1 MLLIC
6 VDVCRTFKHKLKTN
20 DMRLLLIS
28 FLLFFFACKNS
39 NDTSSTGSESSQQD
53 ETNAT
58 TAVNINSDCGNQIL
72 FKEGSRITYAQFDG
86 NGKEFSRQ
94 VTIVKSVEN
103 QNGNWQSVVEME
115 DSSNTKMANAEVR
128 YTCDGE
134 KVNFD
139 MQNLFAK
146 NGMEVESV
154 MNADQL
160 SFPLQLKTGE
170 TLPDAS
176 FKMSAKGGTIFT
188 SAINNRKVE
197 SLEKITTPSGTYNCY
212 KITADLNVDI
222 EMPGVPAATVQ
233 EIKKN
238 MPASTYTMWFD
249 PSFGVVKMQMYQ
261 GGKLQFRSELVNV
274 E

>member
-1 MLLIC
+1 
-6 VDVCRTFKHKLKTN
+6 
-20 DMRLLLIS
+20 MRLLSIS
-28 FLLFFFACKNS
+28 FLLLLLACNNAS
-39 NDTSSTGSESSQQD
+39 DTSSTDTDSLQAIEKATATVSSE
-53 ETNAT
+53 
-58 TAVNINSDCGNQIL
+58 CGNQIL
-72 FKEGSRITYAQFDG
+72 FKEGARITYAQFDG

-94 VTIVKSVEN
+94 SSIVKSVEN
-103 QNGNWQSVVEME
+103 QNGTWQSIVEME
-115 DSSNTKMANAEVR
+115 DSTNTKMVNAEVR

-188 SAINNRKVE
+188 SGINNRKVE
-197 SLEKITTPSGTYNCY
+197 SIEKITTPSGTYNCY

-222 EMPGVPAATVQ
+222 EMPGVPASTL
-233 EIKKN
+233 EEMKKN

-249 PSFGVVKMQMYQ
+249 PSFGVVKMQMFQ